1 MPAVGSSL
9 EIYGGPLS
17 QSRSI
22 QVACCAIRESLL
34 YVRKAVQTCLP
45 IVERWKVTPID
56 FFIFWEIWSPAAELH
71 FSPNSRQIS
80 FKKNVFT
87 HSTSYPCS
95 CILSA
100 MKSSGR
106 KGFQSA
112 QSKIPRTDDPHSQ
125 VRGVREI
132 DESSPAAEETLQPK
146 SMRNRTGEQRLAYY
160 SCLPRYVYYLTS
172 TGETKDSLRRLETVH
187 RTDIFDG
194 CYSASSSARDLK
206 SESVS
211 NEPKLNCRS
220 RW

>member
-1 MPAVGSSL
+1 MSSHRREMKGHTDRFL
-9 EIYGGPLS
+9 YLLRNMKSSRRVTLFAKLS
-17 QSRSI
+17 SN
-22 QVACCAIRESLL
+22 
-34 YVRKAVQTCLP
+34 
-45 IVERWKVTPID
+45 
-56 FFIFWEIWSPAAELH
+56 FFL
-71 FSPNSRQIS
+71 
-80 FKKNVFT
+80 KKNVFT

-106 KGFQSA
+106 KSFQSA
-112 QSKIPRTDDPHSQ
+112 PSKIPRTDDPHSQ

-146 SMRNRTGEQRLAYY
+146 SIRNRTGEQRLAYY
-160 SCLPRYVYYLTS
+160 SCLPRYVYCLTS
-172 TGETKDSLRRLETVH
+172 TGETKDSLRRLETVR

-194 CYSASSSARDLK
+194 CYSASSSARELK

-220 RW
+220 R